1 MALILAR
8 SPFFVSNEGFDEN
21 ATLTLDIERIDDDE
35 LNTTIIKTYILTFS
49 RQTEIDISN
58 LLLPYLESE
67 GKPLR
72 IKTTISGFIDEVE
85 QTPVVNYHVACE
97 GYSNYEEGY
106 NYDAT
111 ISLES
116 NCYYA
121 GSTDYIYYADDNSI
135 TIPFLYPTTSAN
147 QLDDANV
154 NLYLFKNGEVVTSTV
169 VGLTSENNNFK
180 FIYSNYGFSGINF
193 KDRVFLDGGVVEE
206 NKCNDKFFNRY
217 SVEGIDKARFMLSD
231 GTIKDIN
238 LVSIEECK
246 YNPYKVQFI
255 NKYGVEE
262 DLWFFKRS
270 DKSLSTKKETYR
282 RNTFD
287 FYSLGDKTKHVY
299 SNYNVMGRES
309 IIMNSG
315 YVPEEFYESF
325 KQLYLSERVW
335 IYIDGTT
342 VSKIP
347 VNIKNSDLQEGLH
360 RNDKLINYEVEFEY
374 SFDTIGNIV

>member
-8 SPFFVSNEGFDEN
+8 SPFFVSNEGLDRD
-21 ATLTLDIERIDDDE
+21 ATLTLDLERIDDDE
-35 LNTTIIKTYILTFS
+35 LNTTIIKTYVLTFT

-58 LLLPYLESE
+58 LILPYLESE

-72 IKTTISGFIDEVE
+72 IKTTVE
-85 QTPVVNYHVACE
+85 GVIGSVTQTPVVNYHVACE
-97 GYSNYEEGY
+97 GYAYYEDGY

-111 ISLES
+111 NDLTSK
-116 NCYYA
+116 CYYA
-121 GSTDYIYYADDNSI
+121 GSTDCIYYLDDSSI
-135 TIPFLYPTTSAN
+135 KIPFLLPLVSSNSLTDAVTTI
-147 QLDDANV
+147 
-154 NLYLFKNGEVVTSTV
+154 YLMKNGEVIRTDTASM
-169 VGLTSENNNFK
+169 TSENNDFK
-180 FIYSNYGFSGINF
+180 DLYYSHGLTRLNF
-193 KDRVFLDGGVVEE
+193 KDRVEDDGGTIEE
-206 NKCNDKFFNRY
+206 SLCSKDFFDFY
-217 SVEGIDKARFMLSD
+217 SVEGVDSLRLELSD
-231 GTIKDIN
+231 GTTKD
-238 LVSIEECK
+238 LKVVPIEECK
-246 YNPYKVQFI
+246 YKPYRVEFI

-287 FYSLGDKTKHVY
+287 SYSTGDKTKHVY

-342 VSKIP
+342 ASKIP
-347 VNIKNSDLQEGLH
+347 VNVKNSSLEEGLH